1 VPPAGLYSASDP
13 DTASYLNGSA
23 DHEELVP
30 IAALIFFPTLMVLYN
45 LLNWKPSSK
54 TEEIW
59 EDPELLGIG
68 NGLRSQQLCPNY
80 EKIRPETPT
89 INTYS
94 AEKACLF
101 FGVSLRLLHCSSNCS
116 LSSPCPVWLLTL
128 QVIQRPLEKSSGLW
142 QTDRKMWL
150 VCSPALCPVPLPN
163 CLLCLKKCW
172 KLWRGIKKWCAF
184 FSAYACR
191 MANEQRNDSL
201 SNAFLTSNSFLS
213 ANWSYFCNYSVI

>member
-1 VPPAGLYSASDP
+1 MVSEVNSF
-13 DTASYLNGSA
+13 
-23 DHEELVP
+23 VP
-30 IAALIFFPTLMVLYN
+30 ITKKSDQKPLQSTHTL
-45 LLNWKPSSK
+45 
-54 TEEIW
+54 
-59 EDPELLGIG
+59 
-68 NGLRSQQLCPNY
+68 Q
-80 EKIRPETPT
+80 
-89 INTYS
+89 
-94 AEKACLF
+94 EKACLF
-101 FGVSLRLLHCSSNCS
+101 FGVSLRLLRCSSNCS

-150 VCSPALCPVPLPN
+150 VCSPALCPVPQPN
-163 CLLCLKKCW
+163 CLLCQKKCW